1 MKRLCFFLFILIV
14 SISFVKAQKPIT
26 LNDDSVKFGNRY
38 FPGIWLNIPEAKAE
52 QVRTNWIKA
61 IEKGTK
67 SKVTV
72 EKNEMTL
79 FGANIPDFYAG
90 SINIMSKIA
99 DRDSIANL
107 FVSVETKRDVFVVP
121 GSDEYEKLT
130 NYLKKFGNEQYVKV
144 AKEQLATE
152 EAKLSTL
159 EKNLKAARKEK
170 EKFDKSIQSSNIAI
184 VQANDEIKRLNKELE
199 STDAK
204 IEKSTSSLSGMTEGD
219 AKKAKEKE
227 LKDLQKKKKSAL
239 KGINTA
245 ENNISKANIAIDDNT
260 KSIELNTAKQNEL
273 LLDIDQQ
280 KIVVSQFQE
289 KLLTIQAY

>member
-130 NYLKKFGNEQYVKV
+130 NYLKKFGKEQYVKV
-144 AKEQLATE
+144 AKEQLAAE